1 MLNFSTF
8 LLTILFLI
16 HPLQSI
22 FSQEKENWQKET
34 EDRFILFLNNPA
46 KQTDINKIR
55 IQLWTVS
62 PGMTVTTAFGHSA
75 LRVFYGEEFGKN
87 DFYVDF
93 GVYDP
98 SPSFFWRFLKG
109 DAAFFV
115 NIIPTSSAYQ
125 TWDESGR
132 GVVTTELLIDSN
144 TKKKVLTEILNTYN
158 KYKIGYTY
166 ENFTQNCVTFI
177 REILGNGLGKAL
189 AITNIDS
196 EKNTWRQR
204 VLPYSTAIFWLN
216 INETLL
222 FDHDT
227 DKVRTGH
234 DLIYLPDDL
243 MLALQELQESTPQES
258 KVLLKDR
265 WLDKAGYSTAIW
277 NVVFLLI
284 LGFSIPIS
292 FLRMFER
299 FPEVLYG
306 LISVV
311 GGTVALLVYLF
322 TSFSFMDET
331 IVWLIYS
338 PLDFILFRAYDK
350 WVNKKWILSIVL
362 VRLAMLLVA
371 LILSLSLYQQN
382 VANILFLS
390 SIFYIFYAYKRK
402 GDIISYFGLNRSR
415 Q

>member
-16 HPLQSI
+16 HPTQSI

-34 EDRFILFLNNPA
+34 EDRFIQFLNDPA
-46 KQTDINKIR
+46 KQTDINKVR

-75 LRVFYGEEFGKN
+75 LRVSYGDDFGKT

-98 SPSFFWRFLKG
+98 SPGFFWRFLKG

-132 GVVTTELLIDSN
+132 GVVTTELLVDAN
-144 TKKKVLTEILNTYN
+144 TKRKILSEILNTYN
-158 KYKIGYTY
+158 KYKSGYHY

-177 REILGNGLGKAL
+177 REILGNGLGKEL

-227 DKVRTGH
+227 DKVRSGH

>member
-16 HPLQSI
+16 HPIQSI

-34 EDRFILFLNNPA
+34 EDRFIQFLNDPA
-46 KQTDINKIR
+46 KQTDINKVR

-75 LRVFYGEEFGKN
+75 LRVSYGDDFGKT

-98 SPSFFWRFLKG
+98 SPGFFWRFLKG

-132 GVVTTELLIDSN
+132 GVVTTELLVDAN
-144 TKKKVLTEILNTYN
+144 TKRKILSEILNTYN
-158 KYKIGYTY
+158 KYKSGYHY

-177 REILGNGLGKAL
+177 REILGNGLGKEL

-227 DKVRTGH
+227 DKVRSGH

>member
-8 LLTILFLI
+8 LLTILFFI
-16 HPLQSI
+16 HPIQSI

-34 EDRFILFLNNPA
+34 EDRFIQFLNDPA
-46 KQTDINKIR
+46 KQTDINKII

-75 LRVFYGEEFGKN
+75 LRVSYGDDFGKT

-98 SPSFFWRFLKG
+98 SPGFFWRFLKG

-132 GVVTTELLIDSN
+132 GVVTTELLVDAN
-144 TKKKVLTEILNTYN
+144 TKRKILSEILNTYN
-158 KYKIGYTY
+158 KYKSGYHY

-177 REILGNGLGKAL
+177 REILGNGLGKEL

-227 DKVRTGH
+227 DKVRSGH